1 MPTGYQ
7 KGFTTLDRE
16 VMIDRLPVTG
26 RVPGWLKGILV
37 RNGPGRFEVGNEQYS
52 HWFDGLGMLHRFSF
66 KDGAVSYANKYLQSR
81 DYTESMAKGRIAL
94 STFGTEPRRT
104 FFELVRQK
112 ISAKFSD
119 NGSVNV
125 ARIGGRHVALTETP
139 LPYEFDLHTLETLG
153 PFDYGRDAQPGV
165 ITTAHPHFDFNRS
178 ATVNYII
185 EFGPVSKYHVYAI
198 PSGQAAQTLIGS
210 LRAREPSYMH
220 SFGMTENH
228 VILTE
233 FPLVVNP
240 LRLRFSGRP
249 FIENYKWKPGLGTRF
264 VLMSKRDGSVRSFDS
279 EAFFAFHHINAF
291 EQNGD
296 VFVDIAAKPD
306 ATIIDA
312 LYLDRLRAGV
322 PAPAAEFRRYR
333 LPTRGSTATHERLS
347 NELIDLPR
355 INYERCNCK
364 DYRFAYGF
372 SNRQDLPTGF
382 PNQLL
387 KVDVRERRNALW
399 FADECFPGEPVFVSS
414 PGAASEDEGV
424 VLCVVLDGRKGN
436 SFLLILDAGS
446 FTELARAEAPHH
458 IPFGFHGQFFADSG
472 S

>member
-7 KGFTTLDRE
+7 QGFTTLDRE
-16 VMIDRLPVTG
+16 VEVDRLAVSG
-26 RVPGWLKGILV
+26 NVPGWLNGVLV
-37 RNGPGRFEVGNEQYS
+37 RNGPGRFEVGREQYR

-66 KDGAVSYANKYLQSR
+66 KNGAISYANRFLRSV
-81 DYTESMAKGRIAL
+81 DFTESMAKNRIAL

-125 ARIGGRHVALTETP
+125 SRIAGRYVALTETP
-139 LPYEFDLHTLETLG
+139 LPYEFDLHSLETLG
-153 PFDYGRDAQPGV
+153 PLDYGSDAQPGV
-165 ITTAHPHFDFNRS
+165 VTTAHPHFDFTRS
-178 ATVNYII
+178 ALINYII
-185 EFGPVSKYHVYAI
+185 QFGPVSKYHVYAI
-198 PSGQAAQTLIGS
+198 PSGRASQTLIGS
-210 LRAREPSYMH
+210 LRASRPSYMH
-220 SFGMTENH
+220 SFGMTENY

-249 FIENYKWKPGLGTRF
+249 FIENYEWKPGLGTRIA
-264 VLMSKRDGSVRSFDS
+264 LMSKRDGSVRSYTA

-291 EQNGD
+291 EQNGE
-296 VFVDIAAKPD
+296 VFFDIAAQPD

-333 LPTRGSTATHERLS
+333 LPASGSTVTYERLS
-347 NELIDLPR
+347 KELIDLPR
-355 INYERCNCK
+355 INYERCNGK
-364 DYRFAYGF
+364 DYCFAYGF
-372 SNRQDLPTGF
+372 SNRKDLPTGF
-382 PNQLL
+382 PNQLV
-387 KVDVRERRNALW
+387 KVDVRKQRNALW
-399 FADECFPGEPVFVSS
+399 SADECYPGEPLFVPA
-414 PGAASEDEGV
+414 PGAAGEDEGV

-436 SFLLILDAGS
+436 SFLLVLDARS
-446 FTELARAEAPHH
+446 FSELARAEVPHH
-458 IPFGFHGQFFADSG
+458 VPFGFHGQFFPDSA